1 MNTQSEGRNVFPHLD
16 GLWFE
21 AFKNLSIFHGKSVA
35 AILRRGLNCVSRSR
49 ERAAGLLAFLSSP
62 RSAETSPQ
70 KTQKIKGR
78 VSGLLLLSLCCGS
91 GICRV

>member
-1 MNTQSEGRNVFPHLD
+1 MFPHLN

-21 AFKNLSIFHGKSVA
+21 AFENLSNFHGKSVA

-49 ERAAGLLAFLSSP
+49 ERAAGLLVFRSSP

-78 VSGLLLLSLCCGS
+78 VSGLLLLSLGCGS

>member
-1 MNTQSEGRNVFPHLD
+1 MNTEREGRNVFSSSRWS
-16 GLWFE
+16 LWFE
-21 AFKNLSIFHGKSVA
+21 AFENLSIFHAKSVA

-49 ERAAGLLAFLSSP
+49 EPAAGLLVFLSSP

-78 VSGLLLLSLCCGS
+78 VSGLLLFESLPW
-91 GICRV
+91 IRNL